1 MKVESVS
8 CGAGSKSTGLLRNDQ
23 ETAIRMTDRPKP
35 PLHGIRIITIS
46 QFGAGPFGTMM
57 LADLGAEVIKIE
69 DPNSGGDVARY
80 VPPGAEDGD
89 SLYFQSF
96 NRGKKS
102 VAINLRNERGREVF
116 ERLVQKC
123 DAVFNNLRGDLPGK
137 LGLTYESLKHLN
149 STVVTCSLSGFGRT
163 GPRAAEPGYDAL
175 VQAYAGYM
183 GLTGG
188 PDEPPTRSGVSL
200 IDFAGGFA
208 GALGLVAAL
217 LEAQRTGVGRDVD
230 VALLD
235 TGISMLTYLAAW
247 KLNSE
252 WQPGR
257 VGNSAHQTIVPAQN
271 FKTADGWIS
280 VFCAKEIFWQRLAD
294 GLGLPE
300 LKEDQRF
307 RTFRD
312 RYEHREVLLPILQK
326 RFAEATTA
334 DWMERFDRVPA
345 APVNSL
351 EDALFDAQV
360 EARGM
365 VIEAD
370 HERLGKVKQVA
381 SPYRTVGVHDVVS
394 RAPGLG
400 EHTDEVLRD
409 IAEYSEPEIA
419 ALRAAGAIS

>member
-1 MKVESVS
+1 
-8 CGAGSKSTGLLRNDQ
+8 
-23 ETAIRMTDRPKP
+23 MTSSNP
-35 PLHGIRIITIS
+35 PLHGVRIITIS

-69 DPNSGGDVARY
+69 DPASGGDVARS
-80 VPPGAEDGD
+80 VPPGAKDGD

-102 VAINLRNERGREVF
+102 VSLDLRNEKGREVF
-116 ERLVQKC
+116 ERLVAKS
-123 DAVFNNLRGDLPGK
+123 DAVFNNLRGDLPEK
-137 LGLTYESLKHLN
+137 LGLTYEQLKHLN
-149 STVVTCSLSGFGRT
+149 PAVITCSLSGFGRT
-163 GPRAAEPGYDAL
+163 GPRVADPGYDAL

-183 GLTGG
+183 SLTGG
-188 PDEPPTRSGVSL
+188 ENEPPTRSGVSL

-217 LEAQRTGVGRDVD
+217 VDAQRTGVGRDVD

-252 WQPGR
+252 WQPER
-257 VGNSAHQTIVPAQN
+257 LGNSAHQTIVPAQN

-294 GLGLPE
+294 GLGLSE
-300 LKEDQRF
+300 LKDDDRF
-307 RTFRD
+307 RTFSD
-312 RYEHREVLLPILQK
+312 RYENRDELISILDAK
-326 RFAEATTA
+326 FAEDTT
-334 DWMERFDRVPA
+334 DEWLSRFEGVPA

-351 EDALFDAQV
+351 EEALKDEQV
-360 EARGM
+360 TARGM
-365 VIEAD
+365 VVSAD
-370 HERLGKVKQVA
+370 HPDFGKVHQVA
-381 SPYRTVGVHDVVS
+381 SPFKTAGVKDQAM

-400 EHTDEVLRD
+400 EHSAKVLKEV
-409 IAEYSEPEIA
+409 AGYSDAEIA
-419 ALRAAGAIS
+419 ALRDDGVVA